1 MKKLLI
7 IGSVIGLFM
16 AMTSNAIAKPVSSA
30 LPPNE
35 ALRFLVNPVQSVSS
49 DVVGKPAAMSQA
61 EYRALMIRSEG
72 MNQRYGLNTPVKGE
86 NYYARGITVAASSP
100 NNLKPAG
107 MTQAEYRALL
117 IRSEAMNDRYGLN
130 VPFKGEN
137 YFARGIPDVS
147 TPTTLS
153 AGTDSNFQWGDAGIG
168 AAGILGLFALCGAAA
183 LGVRRHHRG
192 GGQLRTS

>member
-7 IGSVIGLFM
+7 IAFVIGIFASM
-16 AMTSNAIAKPVSSA
+16 ASNAIAKPVSSA

-35 ALRFLVNPVQSVSS
+35 ALRLLVNPVQTVSN
-49 DVVGKPAAMSQA
+49 DTVGKPAAMSQA

-86 NYYARGITVAASSP
+86 NYYARGISVASS
-100 NNLKPAG
+100 NNLRPAS
-107 MTQAEYRALL
+107 MSQAEYRALL
-117 IRSEAMNDRYGLN
+117 IRSQGMNQRYGLN
-130 VPFKGEN
+130 TPVKGEN

-147 TPTTLS
+147 TPTTVS
-153 AGTDSNFQWGDAGIG
+153 ATSDNDFQWGDAGIG
-168 AAGILGLFALCGAAA
+168 AAGILGLVALCGAAA